1 MFLSAYSTFY
11 QLFLGVSALVVLGNM
26 VLLGVR
32 FLRRGSAPQAKDL
45 SDRDIARWVQTLDTP
60 AGALV
65 QVLMMVQKL

>member
-45 SDRDIARWVQTLDTP
+45 SDRDIARSKMSRARRCDNILAKGRELW
-60 AGALV
+60 
-65 QVLMMVQKL
+65 